1 MADGVVSSRS
11 KLTFC
16 LCDLPR
22 FHWRGSSNPWPDQS
36 MPPAPE
42 QTVNVAIRND
52 VADLANVVETV
63 DRVGAEAGIP
73 ARTVMQLQ
81 VVLDEVLSNIIK
93 YAWPDGGSHEF
104 CVGISVQ
111 DGGIEIK
118 ITDDGRPFNPLN
130 QVPPAAP
137 PPGRRPVPG
146 GVGIHMV
153 KQLVDGFEYV
163 RFDGHNQITLTKR
176 YGLNPPSQQGGND
189 GR

>member
-1 MADGVVSSRS
+1 
-11 KLTFC
+11 
-16 LCDLPR
+16 
-22 FHWRGSSNPWPDQS
+22 

-52 VADLANVVETV
+52 VADLVNVVETV

-130 QVPPAAP
+130 QSPPAAP